1 MSQIDVN
8 LFINYEHNII
18 VPSFLVLSRVQLFAT
33 PWTVTCQAPLSME
46 FSRQEYWS
54 ELPFPTPG
62 FFWIQESNLHLLCL
76 LHWQVNSL
84 PLASW
89 EAQYNGM
96 YIIKISFKTRRASLV
111 AHTVKNLSAM
121 QETLVWSL
129 GREDPLEKG
138 MTTHSSIPAWRIPW
152 AEEPCRLQ
160 SMGSQ
165 RVGHDWHFLFT
176 FQKWRNKDKQ
186 KFKIA
191 CWLWKHHTVGYYLK
205 AR

>member
-138 MTTHSSIPAWRIPW
+138 MTTHSSIPAWRIRGAW
-152 AEEPCRLQ
+152 RAMGVHGVTKIRTRLSNYDFTNICFSNQ
-160 SMGSQ
+160 
-165 RVGHDWHFLFT
+165 HF
-176 FQKWRNKDKQ
+176 KDALEVPSK
-186 KFKIA
+186 KLTKISII
-191 CWLWKHHTVGYYLK
+191 LTISF
-205 AR
+205 

>member
-1 MSQIDVN
+1 MGVHAWSVTKSCPTLCNPMDCSPPGSSAHGILQAGILEWGAISSSRESSQPRD
-8 LFINYEHNII
+8 
-18 VPSFLVLSRVQLFAT
+18 
-33 PWTVTCQAPLSME
+33 QA
-46 FSRQEYWS
+46 
-54 ELPFPTPG
+54 
-62 FFWIQESNLHLLCL
+62 
-76 LHWQVNSL
+76 QVSCAAALAGSL

-111 AHTVKNLSAM
+111 AQTVKNLSAM